1 MRLLKLQGL
10 HSLGRSS
17 HTIPMQL
24 NEDQERFLKKSL
36 LTMQI
41 IAGALIQGVV
51 VFLVVVMFFLPVPPN
66 RLAVLNSYIALG
78 FALVAMVMSLVVP
91 NIIVASTKK
100 SLVKGRPI
108 DLPKQFGEVSN
119 LGFLAPLAGLF
130 QTKMIIAMALL
141 EGAAFYN
148 LISYMMERQPFTL
161 AVVGMLLLALVMN
174 FPTRRGLEKWLAQET
189 KSIAEMWS
197 LEK

>member
-1 MRLLKLQGL
+1 
-10 HSLGRSS
+10 
-17 HTIPMQL
+17 MQL
-24 NEDQERFLKKSL
+24 NEDQERFLRKSL

-119 LGFLAPLAGLF
+119 LGFLAPLAGLY

-174 FPTRRGLEKWLAQET
+174 FPTRRGLEKWLAEET

>member
-1 MRLLKLQGL
+1 
-10 HSLGRSS
+10 
-17 HTIPMQL
+17 MQL

-36 LTMQI
+36 VTMQI

-51 VFLVVVMFFLPVPPN
+51 IFLVVVVFFLPVPPN
-66 RLAVLNSYIALG
+66 RLAVLNSYIGLG
-78 FALVAMVMSLVVP
+78 LALVAMAMSLVVP

-108 DLPKQFGEVSN
+108 DLPKQFGEVSD
-119 LGFLAPLAGLF
+119 LGFLAPLAGLY

-141 EGAAFYN
+141 EGAAFFN
-148 LISYMMERQPFTL
+148 LVSYMMERQPFTL

-174 FPTRRGLEKWLAQET
+174 FPTRRGLEKWLAEET

-197 LEK
+197 LEKPDQ

>member
-1 MRLLKLQGL
+1 
-10 HSLGRSS
+10 
-17 HTIPMQL
+17 MQL

-36 LTMQI
+36 VTMQI

-51 VFLVVVMFFLPVPPN
+51 IFLVVVVFFLPVPPN
-66 RLAVLNSYIALG
+66 QLAVLNSYFGLG
-78 FALVAMVMSLVVP
+78 FALVAMAMSLVVP
-91 NIIVASTKK
+91 NVIVASTKK

-108 DLPKQFGEVSN
+108 DLPKQFGEMSN
-119 LGFLAPLAGLF
+119 LGFLAPLAGLY

-141 EGAAFYN
+141 EGAAFFN

-161 AVVGMLLLALVMN
+161 AVVGMLLLALAMN
-174 FPTRRGLEKWLAQET
+174 FPTRRGLEKWLAEET